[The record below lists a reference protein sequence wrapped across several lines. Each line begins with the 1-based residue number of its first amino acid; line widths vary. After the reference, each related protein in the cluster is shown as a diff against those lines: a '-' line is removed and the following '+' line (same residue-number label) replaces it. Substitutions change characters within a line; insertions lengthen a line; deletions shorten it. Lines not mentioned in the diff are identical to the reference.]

1 MNHLNDLDNEEL
13 LSTHA
18 QLSGKLMQ
26 RYLSEEEQTQLREM
40 QKELLRRMTA
50 AAESYCS
57 MGVACPMHDGQVHG
71 QEASELR
78 TKLEQYINCID
89 VIENGSDVTK
99 ELKHILDSTDARDSL
114 AFEEQAA
121 VECIFSSE
129 HSDVP
134 ELTTGTLEYQ
144 VNQLSLANAQL
155 QEAVEFLETELRKM
169 RDRFVQEVPGP

>member
-1 MNHLNDLDNEEL
+1 MNHLNDFDNEEL
-13 LSTHA
+13 LDMFEHLKQEA
-18 QLSGKLMQ
+18 AKALEVLP
-26 RYLSEEEQTQLREM
+26 SEAEDLKSIKQ
-40 QKELLRRMTA
+40 ELLRRMTA
-50 AAESYCS
+50 AAESYCR

-78 TKLEQYINCID
+78 TKLEQYIEDINVPERSAD
-89 VIENGSDVTK
+89 VS
-99 ELKHILDSTDARDSL
+99 ELQHILDSTDARDSL

-121 VECIFSSE
+121 VEFIVSSE

-134 ELTTGTLEYQ
+134 ELTTRTLEYQ